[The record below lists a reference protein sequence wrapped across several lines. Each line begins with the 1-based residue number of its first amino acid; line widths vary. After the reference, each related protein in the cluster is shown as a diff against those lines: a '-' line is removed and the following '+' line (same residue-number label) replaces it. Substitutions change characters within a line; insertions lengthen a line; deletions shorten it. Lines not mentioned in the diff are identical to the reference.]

1 MVVKFCL
8 AMMIRNEEKT
18 ILKSLNSCKDVS
30 SVIRIFD
37 TGSTD
42 DTLSIIET
50 FKTDH
55 PDIDVGIK
63 HGEFVDFA
71 ISRNVLLEFVEET
84 TDIDFVLLLDSNDEL
99 VGGRQLL
106 EYLQTQRDANDE
118 NVTGYL
124 LRQKWFT
131 GNSMDTYFNIRLIKG
146 NKGWRY
152 KSPVHEY
159 ITNTITPNSL
169 TLKVEHA
176 DVMIYQDRTQD
187 CENTFKRF
195 KRDKVILLREHLK
208 NPTDTRTLFYLAQT
222 YGSLGMSKEAYYY
235 YRLRT
240 ELRGYD
246 EEVYHAYF
254 KLGEITRTLGSDST
268 VYMGWFIKAIE
279 SLQAPRVEPLI
290 ELINYYLFTN
300 VNYTLAGM
308 FSNLAIKSAYP
319 SFCNLFI
326 NRLHYDYTRHH
337 VDGIIQ
343 YYLKNIERGK
353 ESCQRAIE
361 YNENLI
367 KSANPAVQDMIK
379 YKMKFDVDNLKIYGN
394 LKPKAKV
401 EIKSTGKY
409 TLYDYD
415 VYSTT
420 EFNSKLYTL
429 DDKTRFDLEYQI
441 LIEQYKTNPTNN
453 KFNFYIAQALE
464 KLGKLDDAYYHY
476 KLFLSGVQEPIV
488 IAKKNFADESKVMLG
503 QFEKSN
509 KGSVAALDQKITPK
523 QLELL
528 NDMNKC
534 HKQQLN
540 KIKESVRSQFQN
552 EEFTSLFRMAEI
564 AKLQNM
570 DSSVFLP
577 MYIKSLEVY
586 PEPRIEPLMRL
597 ATYYTF
603 EKVKYP
609 IASMFLDL
617 ALELPYPVKALDS
630 SINRLHYDY
639 TRYHLDG
646 IVQYYLGVEERGMAN
661 CQKAIDFNTHLV
673 SHALFRN
680 SKYSNLI
687 NVKLQT
693 DKSNMKCYLDRI
705 KKNQAPS

>member
-1 MVVKFCL
+1 
-8 AMMIRNEEKT
+8 MMIRNEEKT
-18 ILKSLNSCKDVS
+18 ILKSLNSCKDVT

-42 DTLSIIET
+42 ETLSIIET
-50 FKTDH
+50 FKGDH
-55 PDIDVGIK
+55 PDIDVGVK
-63 HGEFVDFA
+63 QGDFVDFA
-71 ISRNVLLEFVEET
+71 VSRNVLLEFIEESAP
-84 TDIDFVLLLDSNDEL
+84 DVDFVLLLDSNDEL
-99 VGGRQLL
+99 VGGGPLL
-106 EYLQTQRDANDE
+106 EYLQEQKDANDD

-146 NKGWRY
+146 NRGWRY

-159 ITNTITPNSL
+159 ITNTITPQSV
-169 TLKVEHA
+169 TLKVENA
-176 DVMIYQDRTQD
+176 DIMIYQDRTQD

-195 KRDKVILLREHLK
+195 KRDKIILLREHLK

-268 VYMGWFIKAIE
+268 VYMGWFMKALE
-279 SLQAPRVEPLI
+279 ALHTPRVEPLV

-326 NRLHYDYTRHH
+326 NRLHYDYTRYHA
-337 VDGIIQ
+337 DGIIQ
-343 YYLKNIERGK
+343 YYLTNIERGK
-353 ESCQRAIE
+353 NSCQKAIE
-361 YNENLI
+361 YNQKLLENTS
-367 KSANPAVQDMIK
+367 KSVQDMIR
-379 YKMKFDVDNLKIYGN
+379 YKMKFDVDNLKIYDK
-394 LKPKAKV
+394 LTPKMDVK
-401 EIKSTGKY
+401 IKSTGKY

-420 EFNSKLYTL
+420 EFNSKLYTF
-429 DDKTRFDLEYQI
+429 DDKNRFELEYQI
-441 LIEQYKTNPTNN
+441 LIEQHKSHPQNIKYY
-453 KFNFYIAQALE
+453 FYIAQALE
-464 KLGKLDDAYYHY
+464 KLGRLDDAYYHY
-476 KLFLSGVQEPIV
+476 KLFICGMQDPILT
-488 IAKKNFADESKVMLG
+488 AKTNFEKESKLLLA

-509 KGSVAALDQKITPK
+509 KSSVIPLEQSAKKITPK

-528 NDMNKC
+528 NDMNKS
-534 HKQQLN
+534 HQQQLTRM
-540 KIKESVRSQFQN
+540 KADVRAKFQQ
-552 EEFTSLFRMAEI
+552 EEFTSIYRMAEI

-570 DSSVFLP
+570 DSSVFIPL
-577 MYIKSLEVY
+577 YIKSLEVY
-586 PEPRIEPLMRL
+586 PEPRIEPLIRL

-609 IASMFLDL
+609 LASMFLEL

-646 IVQYYLGVEERGMAN
+646 IVQYWLGVDERGMAN
-661 CQKAIDFNTHLV
+661 CQKAIDFNTQL
-673 SHALFRN
+673 AKQAQFKN
-680 SKYSNLI
+680 SKYLNLI

-693 DKSNMKCYLDRI
+693 DTSNMKFYVDRI
-705 KKNQAPS
+705 KKNQASS